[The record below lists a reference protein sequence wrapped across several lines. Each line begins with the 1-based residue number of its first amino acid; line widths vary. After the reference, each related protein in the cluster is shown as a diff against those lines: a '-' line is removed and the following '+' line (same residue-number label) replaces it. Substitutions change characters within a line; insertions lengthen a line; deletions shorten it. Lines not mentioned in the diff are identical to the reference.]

1 MKLVGLGNLHT
12 EAAKAGPIQMRQ
24 LRADGKALVAL
35 SKQYLE
41 LAKVTGNFS
50 ELRPQLQSLAQAI
63 EPKLAE
69 ATVTTATDYKALME
83 LVQHVATSQY
93 SIEQATRRA
102 FERKMG
108 PFEAHRFDN
117 NRLDGP
123 EGVAELL
130 TVLADG
136 DQKTHGAVWNN
147 LLFAKPGETVWQ
159 IMERD
164 RQVSDAAARH
174 SALLDTLA
182 SMLAELSQK
191 TRPPEVKVRSRG
203 EKALVT
209 AVKAS
214 DASPVFA
221 AVEIAKTPVEA
232 ETLARWAKNAPEAL
246 GGPQTQRALE
256 VMRRNFAMMAARTNR
271 TDLWSEQMLDRE
283 LGPNA
288 KG

>member
-1 MKLVGLGNLHT
+1 MLDELRRANPTLPVFF
-12 EAAKAGPIQMRQ
+12 AGP
-24 LRADGKALVAL
+24 
-35 SKQYLE
+35 
-41 LAKVTGNFS
+41 T
-50 ELRPQLQSLAQAI
+50 AI
-63 EPKLAE
+63 EPRDLPPPAPGLHLEMESAWPSFQRVDRLAARRIESLRELGFASSGGE
-69 ATVTTATDYKALME
+69 A
-83 LVQHVATSQY
+83 
-93 SIEQATRRA
+93 
-102 FERKMG
+102 
-108 PFEAHRFDN
+108 
-117 NRLDGP
+117 
-123 EGVAELL
+123 
-130 TVLADG
+130 LAII
-136 DQKTHGAVWNN
+136 VWNN